1 MSTIP
6 SSPKLS
12 SKELRE
18 RAEAQLKKQTDNNQN
33 TDTDTDNENA
43 TKRLL
48 HELQVHQIEL
58 EMQNVELREAKIAER
73 LHYRYTELF
82 EFAPIAYFA
91 FDKNSIINQVN
102 LRGSNLLDIERA
114 NLAGKQFSNYVTIQ
128 HRDIF
133 KRCLAK
139 VFDGEGGQT
148 CEILVRVND
157 TTRWLSIEANLGI
170 TGTDCLAALIDVTDK
185 KRAENDQKL
194 AASVFTHAGDGIAI
208 TDNNA
213 VIIDVNE
220 SYTLITGFSR
230 EEAIG
235 QNLRFLESR
244 KEAPE
249 VFSDIWRV
257 LQKDGYWFGEMWNRR
272 KNGEEYAEMTTISA
286 VFNEQGVATHYI
298 ALANDIT
305 PMKDYQTQLE
315 QIAHYDVLT
324 NLPNRTLLIDI
335 LSSAML
341 KCAVTKRSLAVV
353 LLDLDGFK
361 VVNDAYGHDVGDEL
375 LIALSVRM
383 KGALRE
389 GDTLARIGGDEF
401 VAVLA
406 DLDNIDDAEPV
417 FERLLLAASE
427 PATVG
432 GGVVNVSASVGV
444 TLYPQDGVNA
454 EQLVRHADQAMYVAK
469 RTGKNRYHL
478 FDIVQDDAFKLRRE
492 NLAAIRRAID
502 NHEFVLYYQPKFNM
516 RTGTVFGV
524 EALIYWQ
531 HPKLGLLNP
540 IEFLPVIE
548 HNPMMV
554 EIGEWVID
562 SALRQIRKWQEIGHS
577 CPIHI
582 SVNIAAVQLQQP
594 NFTNRLTK
602 LLAAHPDVEPRY
614 LELEVLETSALD
626 NVHHVSATMDD
637 CKALGVSFALDDFGT
652 GYSSLT
658 YLRRLPVSVIKID
671 MSFVRDMLTNTDDLS
686 IVEGVIALAKSFK
699 REVIAEGVE
708 SVEHGCALLQLG
720 CDLAQGYGI
729 AKPMPASNIL
739 TWINDWKADA
749 SWLKKK

>member
-12 SKELRE
+12 GKELRAH
-18 RAEAQLKKQTDNNQN
+18 AEALLKKQTDNNQILYSEE
-33 TDTDTDNENA
+33 DT
-43 TKRLL
+43 KKLL

-58 EMQNVELREAKIAER
+58 EIQNVELREARVAER
-73 LHYRYTELF
+73 LHYSYTELF

-91 FDKNSIINQVN
+91 FDKKSIINQVN
-102 LRGSNLLDIERA
+102 LRGASLLGIERG
-114 NLAGKQFSNYVTIQ
+114 NLERKQFSNYVTIQ
-128 HRDIF
+128 HRDKF

-139 VFDGEGGQT
+139 VFDGEGAQT
-148 CEILVRVND
+148 CEILVQANN
-157 TTRWLSIEANLGI
+157 TTRWLSIEANLGL
-170 TGTDCLAALIDVTDK
+170 TGTHCLAAFIDVTDRK
-185 KRAENDQKL
+185 KAEDDRKL

-208 TDNNA
+208 TDGNA

-244 KEAPE
+244 KEAPQ
-249 VFSDIWRV
+249 VFSNIWQV

-286 VFNEQGVATHYI
+286 VYNEQGVATHYI

-305 PMKDYQTQLE
+305 SMKDYQTQLE

-324 NLPNRTLLIDI
+324 NLPNRALLTDL
-335 LSSAML
+335 LSIAMQQ
-341 KCAVTKRSLAVV
+341 CSVSKRSIAVV

-375 LIALSVRM
+375 LITLSVRM

-406 DLDNIDDAEPV
+406 DLTNIDDAEPV

-432 GGVVNVSASVGV
+432 GVVVNVSASIGV
-444 TLYPQDGVNA
+444 TIYPQDGVNA
-454 EQLVRHADQAMYVAK
+454 EQLLRHADQAMYVAK
-469 RTGKNRYHL
+469 KSGKNCYHL
-478 FDIVQDDAFKLRRE
+478 FDIIQDDAFKLRRE

-502 NHEFVLYYQPKFNM
+502 NHEFVLYYQPKVNM

-540 IEFLPVIE
+540 IEFLPVVE

-562 SALRQIRKWQEIGHS
+562 TALRQISTWQEIGHS

-582 SVNIAAVQLQQP
+582 SVNIAALQLQQS
-594 NFTNRLTK
+594 NFTQRLTK
-602 LLAAHPDVEPRY
+602 LLAAHPDVEPRF

-626 NVHHVSATMDD
+626 NVYDVSATMND

-686 IVEGVIALAKSFK
+686 IVEGVIGLAKSFK
-699 REVIAEGVE
+699 RDVIAEGVE
-708 SVEHGCALLQLG
+708 SVEHGCTLLQLG

-729 AKPMPASNIL
+729 AKPMPATDIL
-739 TWINDWKADA
+739 TWIKGWKPDA
-749 SWLKKK
+749 SWLKQK

>member
-12 SKELRE
+12 GKELRAH
-18 RAEAQLKKQTDNNQN
+18 AEALLKKQTDNNQILYSEE
-33 TDTDTDNENA
+33 DT
-43 TKRLL
+43 KKLL

-58 EMQNVELREAKIAER
+58 EIQNVELREARVAER
-73 LHYRYTELF
+73 LHYSYTELF

-91 FDKNSIINQVN
+91 FDKKSIINQVN
-102 LRGSNLLDIERA
+102 LRGASLLGIERG
-114 NLAGKQFSNYVTIQ
+114 NLERKQFSNYVTIQ
-128 HRDIF
+128 HRDKF

-139 VFDGEGGQT
+139 VFDGEGAQT
-148 CEILVRVND
+148 CEILVQANN
-157 TTRWLSIEANLGI
+157 TTRWLSIEANLGL
-170 TGTDCLAALIDVTDK
+170 TGTHCLAAFIDVTDRK
-185 KRAENDQKL
+185 KAEDDRKL

-208 TDNNA
+208 TDGNA

-244 KEAPE
+244 KEAPQ
-249 VFSDIWRV
+249 VFSNIWQV

-286 VFNEQGVATHYI
+286 VYNEQGVATHYI

-305 PMKDYQTQLE
+305 SMKDYQTQLE

-324 NLPNRTLLIDI
+324 NLPNRALLTDL
-335 LSSAML
+335 LSIAMQQ
-341 KCAVTKRSLAVV
+341 CSVSKRSIAVV

-375 LIALSVRM
+375 LITLSVRM

-406 DLDNIDDAEPV
+406 DLTNIDDAEPV

-432 GGVVNVSASVGV
+432 GVVVNVSASIGV
-444 TLYPQDGVNA
+444 TIYPQDGVNA
-454 EQLVRHADQAMYVAK
+454 EQLLRHADQAMYVAK
-469 RTGKNRYHL
+469 KSGKNCYHL
-478 FDIVQDDAFKLRRE
+478 FDIIQDDAFKLRRE

-502 NHEFVLYYQPKFNM
+502 NHEFVLYYQPKVNM

-540 IEFLPVIE
+540 IEFLPVVE

-562 SALRQIRKWQEIGHS
+562 TALRQISTWQEIGHS

-594 NFTNRLTK
+594 NFTQRLTK
-602 LLAAHPDVEPRY
+602 LLAAHPDIEPRF

-626 NVHHVSATMDD
+626 NVYDVSATMID

-686 IVEGVIALAKSFK
+686 IVEGVIGLAKSFK
-699 REVIAEGVE
+699 RDVIAEGVE
-708 SVEHGCALLQLG
+708 SVEHGCTLLQLG

-729 AKPMPASNIL
+729 AKPMPATDIL
-739 TWINDWKADA
+739 TWIKGWKPDA
-749 SWLKKK
+749 SWLKQK

>member
-12 SKELRE
+12 GKELRAH
-18 RAEAQLKKQTDNNQN
+18 AEALLKKQTDNNQILYSEE
-33 TDTDTDNENA
+33 DT
-43 TKRLL
+43 KKLL

-58 EMQNVELREAKIAER
+58 EIQNVELREARVAER
-73 LHYRYTELF
+73 LHYSYTELF

-91 FDKNSIINQVN
+91 FDKKSIINQVN
-102 LRGSNLLDIERA
+102 LRGASLLGIERG
-114 NLAGKQFSNYVTIQ
+114 NLERKQFSNYVTIQ
-128 HRDIF
+128 HRDKF

-139 VFDGEGGQT
+139 VFDGEGAQT
-148 CEILVRVND
+148 CEILVQANN
-157 TTRWLSIEANLGI
+157 TTRWLSIEANLGL
-170 TGTDCLAALIDVTDK
+170 TGTHCLAAFIDVTDRK
-185 KRAENDQKL
+185 KAEDDRKL

-208 TDNNA
+208 TDGNA

-244 KEAPE
+244 KEAPQ
-249 VFSDIWRV
+249 VFSNIWQV

-286 VFNEQGVATHYI
+286 VYNEQGVATHYI

-305 PMKDYQTQLE
+305 SMKDYQTQLE

-324 NLPNRTLLIDI
+324 NLPNRALLTDL
-335 LSSAML
+335 LSIAMQQ
-341 KCAVTKRSLAVV
+341 CSVSKRSIAVV

-375 LIALSVRM
+375 LITLSVRM

-406 DLDNIDDAEPV
+406 DLTNIDDAEPV

-432 GGVVNVSASVGV
+432 GVVVNVSASIGV
-444 TLYPQDGVNA
+444 TIYPQDGVNA
-454 EQLVRHADQAMYVAK
+454 EQLLRHADQAMYVAK
-469 RTGKNRYHL
+469 KSGKNCYHL
-478 FDIVQDDAFKLRRE
+478 FDIIQDDAFKLRRE

-502 NHEFVLYYQPKFNM
+502 NHEFVLYYQPKVNM

-540 IEFLPVIE
+540 IEFLPVVE

-562 SALRQIRKWQEIGHS
+562 TALRQISTWQEIGHS

-594 NFTNRLTK
+594 NFTQRLTK
-602 LLAAHPDVEPRY
+602 LLAAHPDIEPRF

-626 NVHHVSATMDD
+626 NVYDVSATMND

-686 IVEGVIALAKSFK
+686 IVEGVIGLAKSFK
-699 REVIAEGVE
+699 RDVIAEGVE
-708 SVEHGCALLQLG
+708 SVEHGCTLLQLG

-729 AKPMPASNIL
+729 AKPMPATDIL
-739 TWINDWKADA
+739 TWIKGWKPDA
-749 SWLKKK
+749 SWLKQK

>member
-12 SKELRE
+12 GKELRAH
-18 RAEAQLKKQTDNNQN
+18 AEALLKKQTDNNQILYSEE
-33 TDTDTDNENA
+33 DT
-43 TKRLL
+43 KKLL

-58 EMQNVELREAKIAER
+58 EIQNVELREARVAER
-73 LHYRYTELF
+73 LHYSYTELF

-91 FDKNSIINQVN
+91 FDKKSIINQVN
-102 LRGSNLLDIERA
+102 LRGASLLGIERG
-114 NLAGKQFSNYVTIQ
+114 NLERKQFSNYVTIQ
-128 HRDIF
+128 HRDKF

-139 VFDGEGGQT
+139 VFDGEGAQT
-148 CEILVRVND
+148 CEILVQANN
-157 TTRWLSIEANLGI
+157 TTRWLSIEANLGL
-170 TGTDCLAALIDVTDK
+170 TGTHCLAAFIDVTDRK
-185 KRAENDQKL
+185 KAEDDRKL

-208 TDNNA
+208 TDGNA

-244 KEAPE
+244 KEAPQ
-249 VFSDIWRV
+249 VFSNIWQV

-286 VFNEQGVATHYI
+286 VYNEQGVATHYI

-305 PMKDYQTQLE
+305 SMKDYQTQLE

-324 NLPNRTLLIDI
+324 NLPNRALLTDL
-335 LSSAML
+335 LSIAMQQ
-341 KCAVTKRSLAVV
+341 CSVSNRSIAVV

-375 LIALSVRM
+375 LITLSVRM

-406 DLDNIDDAEPV
+406 DLTNIDDAEPV

-432 GGVVNVSASVGV
+432 GVVVNVSASIGV
-444 TLYPQDGVNA
+444 TIYPQDGVNA
-454 EQLVRHADQAMYVAK
+454 EQLLRHADQAMYVAK
-469 RTGKNRYHL
+469 KSGKNCYHL
-478 FDIVQDDAFKLRRE
+478 FDIIQDDAFKLRRE

-502 NHEFVLYYQPKFNM
+502 NHEFVLYYQPKVNM

-540 IEFLPVIE
+540 IEFLPVVE

-562 SALRQIRKWQEIGHS
+562 TALRQISTWQEIGHS

-582 SVNIAAVQLQQP
+582 SVNIAALQLQQS
-594 NFTNRLTK
+594 NFTQRLTK
-602 LLAAHPDVEPRY
+602 LLAAHPDIEPRF

-626 NVHHVSATMDD
+626 NVYDVSATMND

-686 IVEGVIALAKSFK
+686 IVEGVIGLAKSFK
-699 REVIAEGVE
+699 RDVIAEGVE
-708 SVEHGCALLQLG
+708 SVEHGCTLLQLG

-729 AKPMPASNIL
+729 AKPMPATDIL
-739 TWINDWKADA
+739 TWIKGWKPDA
-749 SWLKKK
+749 SWLKQK

>member
-12 SKELRE
+12 SKDLRAQ
-18 RAEAQLKKQTDNNQN
+18 AEAQWEKQTDNNQ
-33 TDTDTDNENA
+33 TLHSEEDIQ
-43 TKRLL
+43 KLL

-58 EMQNVELREAKIAER
+58 EMLNAELREVRIAER

-102 LRGSNLLDIERA
+102 LRGASLLGIERG
-114 NLAGKQFSNYVTIQ
+114 NLEGKQFLNYVTIQ
-128 HRDIF
+128 HRDKF
-133 KRCLAK
+133 KRCIAN
-139 VFDGEGGQT
+139 VFHGEGIQT
-148 CEILVRVND
+148 CEILVRANN

-170 TGTDCLAALIDVTDK
+170 TGTDCLTALIDVTDRK
-185 KRAENDQKL
+185 KTEDDQKL

-208 TDNNA
+208 TDGNA

-244 KEAPE
+244 KEASE
-249 VFSDIWRV
+249 VFDDIWQV
-257 LQKDGYWFGEMWNRR
+257 LQKDGYWFGQMWNRR

-286 VFNEQGVATHYI
+286 VFNEHGVATHYI

-324 NLPNRTLLIDI
+324 NLPNRALLTDL
-335 LSSAML
+335 LSQAML
-341 KCAVTKRSLAVV
+341 QCSVSKRSLAVV

-361 VVNDAYGHDVGDEL
+361 VVNDAHGHDVGDEL

-406 DLDNIDDAEPV
+406 NLTNIDDAEPV

-427 PATVG
+427 PVTVAG
-432 GGVVNVSASVGV
+432 VVVNVSASVGV

-454 EQLVRHADQAMYVAK
+454 EQLLRHADQAMYVAK
-469 RTGKNRYHL
+469 KSGKNRYHL
-478 FDIVQDDAFKLRRE
+478 FDIIQDDAFKLRRE
-492 NLAAIRRAID
+492 NLAAIRRAI
-502 NHEFVLYYQPKFNM
+502 NNREFVIYYQPKVNM
-516 RTGTVFGV
+516 KTGEVFGC

-531 HPKLGLLNP
+531 HPTLGLLNP

-554 EIGEWVID
+554 EVGELVID
-562 SALRQIRKWQEIGHS
+562 SALKQIRKWQEIGHS
-577 CPIHI
+577 CPISI
-582 SVNIAAVQLQQP
+582 SVNISAIQLQQP
-594 NFTNRLTK
+594 NFTQSLTK
-602 LLAAHPDVEPRY
+602 LLSAYPDVAPRF

-626 NVHHVSATMDD
+626 NVQHVSATMDD

-686 IVEGVIALAKSFK
+686 IVEGVIGLAKSFK
-699 REVIAEGVE
+699 RDVIAEGVE

-729 AKPMPASNIL
+729 AKPMPASDIL
-739 TWINDWKADA
+739 PWIKDWKPDA
-749 SWLKKK
+749 SWLKQK

>member
-12 SKELRE
+12 SKELRAL
-18 RAEAQLKKQTDNNQN
+18 AEAQLKKKTDNNQN
-33 TDTDTDNENA
+33 IDIDIDDDNA

-58 EMQNVELREAKIAER
+58 EMQNVELREARIAER

-91 FDKNSIINQVN
+91 FDIDSNINQVN
-102 LRGSNLLDIERA
+102 LRGSTLLDIERA

-128 HRDIF
+128 HRDVF

-139 VFDGEGGQT
+139 VFEGKGRQT

-170 TGTDCLAALIDVTDK
+170 TGTDCLAALIDVTDRK
-185 KRAENDQKL
+185 HAEDDQKL
-194 AASVFTHAGDGIAI
+194 AASVFSHAGDGIAI

-213 VIIDVNE
+213 VIVDVNE

-235 QNLRFLESR
+235 QHLRFLESS

-249 VFSDIWRV
+249 VFSEIWQV
-257 LQKDGYWFGEMWNRR
+257 LQADGYWFGEMWNRR

-286 VFNEQGVATHYI
+286 VFNEHGVATHYI

-324 NLPNRTLLIDI
+324 NLPNRTLLTDL
-335 LSSAML
+335 LSKTML
-341 KCAVTKRSLAVV
+341 QCAFNKRSLAVV

-383 KGALRE
+383 KGSLRE

-406 DLDNIDDAEPV
+406 DLANIDDAEPV
-417 FERLLLAASE
+417 LERLLLAASE
-427 PATVG
+427 PAKVG
-432 GGVVNVSASVGV
+432 GVVVNVSASVGV

-454 EQLVRHADQAMYVAK
+454 EQLLRHADQAMYVAK
-469 RTGKNRYHL
+469 RSGKNRYHL

-492 NLAAIRRAID
+492 NLAAIRHAID
-502 NHEFVLYYQPKFNM
+502 NHEFVLYYQPKVNM
-516 RTGTVFGV
+516 RTGAVIGF

-562 SALRQIRKWQEIGHS
+562 SALRQIRKWQEIGYGS
-577 CPIHI
+577 SIGV
-582 SVNIAAVQLQQP
+582 SVNIAAIQLQQP
-594 NFTNRLTK
+594 DFTQSLTK

-626 NVHHVSATMDD
+626 NVQHVSATMDD

-699 REVIAEGVE
+699 RDVIAEGVE
-708 SVEHGCALLQLG
+708 SVEHGCALLQIG

-729 AKPMPASNIL
+729 AKPMPASDIP
-739 TWINDWKADA
+739 TWINDWKPDA
-749 SWLKKK
+749 SWLKK

>member
-12 SKELRE
+12 GKELRAH
-18 RAEAQLKKQTDNNQN
+18 AEALLKKQTDNNQILYSEE
-33 TDTDTDNENA
+33 DT
-43 TKRLL
+43 KKLL

-58 EMQNVELREAKIAER
+58 EIQNVELREARVAER
-73 LHYRYTELF
+73 LHYSYTELF

-91 FDKNSIINQVN
+91 FDKKSIINQVN
-102 LRGSNLLDIERA
+102 LRGASLLGIERG
-114 NLAGKQFSNYVTIQ
+114 NLERKQFSNYVTIQ
-128 HRDIF
+128 HRDKF

-139 VFDGEGGQT
+139 VFDGEGAQT
-148 CEILVRVND
+148 CEILVQANN
-157 TTRWLSIEANLGI
+157 TTRWLSIEANLGL
-170 TGTDCLAALIDVTDK
+170 TGTHCLAAFIDVTDRK
-185 KRAENDQKL
+185 KAEDDRKL

-208 TDNNA
+208 TDGNA

-244 KEAPE
+244 KEAPQ
-249 VFSDIWRV
+249 VFSNIWQV

-286 VFNEQGVATHYI
+286 VYNEQGVATHYI

-305 PMKDYQTQLE
+305 SMKDYQTQLE

-324 NLPNRTLLIDI
+324 NLPNRALLTDL
-335 LSSAML
+335 LSIAMQQ
-341 KCAVTKRSLAVV
+341 CSVSKRSIAVV

-375 LIALSVRM
+375 LITLSVRM

-406 DLDNIDDAEPV
+406 DLTNIDDAEPV

-432 GGVVNVSASVGV
+432 GVVVNVSASIGV
-444 TLYPQDGVNA
+444 TIYPQDGVNA
-454 EQLVRHADQAMYVAK
+454 EQLLRHADQAMYVAK
-469 RTGKNRYHL
+469 KSGKNCYHL
-478 FDIVQDDAFKLRRE
+478 FDIIQDDAFKLRRE

-502 NHEFVLYYQPKFNM
+502 NHEFVLYYQPKVNM

-540 IEFLPVIE
+540 IEFLPVVE

-562 SALRQIRKWQEIGHS
+562 TALRQISTWQEIGHS

-594 NFTNRLTK
+594 NFTQRLTK
-602 LLAAHPDVEPRY
+602 LLAAHPDVEPRF

-626 NVHHVSATMDD
+626 NVYDVSATMND

-686 IVEGVIALAKSFK
+686 IVEGVIGLAKSFK
-699 REVIAEGVE
+699 RDVIAEGVE
-708 SVEHGCALLQLG
+708 SVEHGCTLLQLG

-729 AKPMPASNIL
+729 AKPMPATDIL
-739 TWINDWKADA
+739 TWIKGWKPDA
-749 SWLKKK
+749 SWLKQK

>member
-12 SKELRE
+12 GKELRAH
-18 RAEAQLKKQTDNNQN
+18 AEALLKKQTDNNQILYSEE
-33 TDTDTDNENA
+33 DT
-43 TKRLL
+43 KKLL

-58 EMQNVELREAKIAER
+58 EIQNVELREARVAER
-73 LHYRYTELF
+73 LHYSYTELF

-91 FDKNSIINQVN
+91 FDKKSIINQVN
-102 LRGSNLLDIERA
+102 LRGASLLGIERG
-114 NLAGKQFSNYVTIQ
+114 NLERKQFSNYVTIQ
-128 HRDIF
+128 HRDKF

-139 VFDGEGGQT
+139 VFDGEGAQT
-148 CEILVRVND
+148 CEILVQANN
-157 TTRWLSIEANLGI
+157 TTRWLSIEANLGL
-170 TGTDCLAALIDVTDK
+170 TGTHCLAAFIDVTDRK
-185 KRAENDQKL
+185 KAEDDRKL

-208 TDNNA
+208 TDGNA

-244 KEAPE
+244 KEAPQ
-249 VFSDIWRV
+249 VFSNIWQV

-286 VFNEQGVATHYI
+286 VYNEQGVATHYI

-305 PMKDYQTQLE
+305 SMKDYQTQLE

-324 NLPNRTLLIDI
+324 NLPNRALLTDL
-335 LSSAML
+335 LSIAMQQ
-341 KCAVTKRSLAVV
+341 CSVSKRSIAVV

-375 LIALSVRM
+375 LITLSVRM

-406 DLDNIDDAEPV
+406 DLTNIDDAEPV

-432 GGVVNVSASVGV
+432 GVVVNVSASIGV
-444 TLYPQDGVNA
+444 TIYPQDGVNA
-454 EQLVRHADQAMYVAK
+454 EQLLRHADQAMYVAK
-469 RTGKNRYHL
+469 KSGKNCYHL
-478 FDIVQDDAFKLRRE
+478 FDIIQDDAFKLRRE

-502 NHEFVLYYQPKFNM
+502 NHEFVLYYQPKVNM

-540 IEFLPVIE
+540 IEFLPVVE

-562 SALRQIRKWQEIGHS
+562 TALRQISTWQEIGHS

-582 SVNIAAVQLQQP
+582 SVNIAALQLQQS
-594 NFTNRLTK
+594 NFTQRLTK
-602 LLAAHPDVEPRY
+602 LLAAHPDIEPRF

-626 NVHHVSATMDD
+626 NVYDVSATMND

-686 IVEGVIALAKSFK
+686 IVEGVIGLAKSFK
-699 REVIAEGVE
+699 RDVIAEGVE
-708 SVEHGCALLQLG
+708 SVEHGCTLLQLG

-729 AKPMPASNIL
+729 AKPMPATDIL
-739 TWINDWKADA
+739 TWIKGWKPDA
-749 SWLKKK
+749 SWLKQK

>member
-12 SKELRE
+12 GKELRAH
-18 RAEAQLKKQTDNNQN
+18 AEALLKKQTDNNQILYSEE
-33 TDTDTDNENA
+33 DT
-43 TKRLL
+43 KKLL

-58 EMQNVELREAKIAER
+58 EIQNVELREARVAER
-73 LHYRYTELF
+73 LHYSYTELF

-91 FDKNSIINQVN
+91 FDKKSIINQVN
-102 LRGSNLLDIERA
+102 LRGASLLGIERG
-114 NLAGKQFSNYVTIQ
+114 NLERKQFSNYVTIQ
-128 HRDIF
+128 HRDKF

-139 VFDGEGGQT
+139 VFDGEGAQT
-148 CEILVRVND
+148 CEILVQANN
-157 TTRWLSIEANLGI
+157 TTRWLSIEANLGL
-170 TGTDCLAALIDVTDK
+170 TGTHCLAAFIDVTDRK
-185 KRAENDQKL
+185 KAEDDRKL

-208 TDNNA
+208 TDGNA

-244 KEAPE
+244 KEAPQ
-249 VFSDIWRV
+249 VFSNIWQV

-286 VFNEQGVATHYI
+286 VYNEQGVATHYI

-305 PMKDYQTQLE
+305 SMKDYQTQLE

-324 NLPNRTLLIDI
+324 NLPNRALLTDL
-335 LSSAML
+335 LSIAMQQ
-341 KCAVTKRSLAVV
+341 CSVSKRSIAVV

-375 LIALSVRM
+375 LITLSVRM

-406 DLDNIDDAEPV
+406 DLTNIDDAEPV

-432 GGVVNVSASVGV
+432 GVVVNVSASIGV
-444 TLYPQDGVNA
+444 TIYPQDGVNA
-454 EQLVRHADQAMYVAK
+454 EQLLRHADQAMYVAK
-469 RTGKNRYHL
+469 KSGKNCYHL
-478 FDIVQDDAFKLRRE
+478 FDIIQDDAFKLRRE

-502 NHEFVLYYQPKFNM
+502 NHEFVLYYQPKVNM

-540 IEFLPVIE
+540 IEFLPVVE

-562 SALRQIRKWQEIGHS
+562 TALRQISTWQEIGHS

-582 SVNIAAVQLQQP
+582 SVNIAAVQLQQS
-594 NFTNRLTK
+594 NFTQRLTK
-602 LLAAHPDVEPRY
+602 LLAAHPDVEPRF

-626 NVHHVSATMDD
+626 NVYDVSATMND

-686 IVEGVIALAKSFK
+686 IVEGVIGLAKSFK
-699 REVIAEGVE
+699 RDVIAEGVE
-708 SVEHGCALLQLG
+708 SVEHGCTLLQLG

-729 AKPMPASNIL
+729 AKPMPATDIL
-739 TWINDWKADA
+739 TWIKGWKPDA
-749 SWLKKK
+749 SWLKQK